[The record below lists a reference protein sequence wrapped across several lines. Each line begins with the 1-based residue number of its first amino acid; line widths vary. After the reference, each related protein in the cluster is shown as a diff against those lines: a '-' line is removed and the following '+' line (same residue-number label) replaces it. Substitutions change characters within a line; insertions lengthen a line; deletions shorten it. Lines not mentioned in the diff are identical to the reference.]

1 VPTEPAAE
9 TLQLGLPFWIHGGRS
24 LLLGIERGWWGRERE
39 EGFRAAG
46 IRTFGIVG
54 LLGGLS
60 AVLAKVWGA
69 AVIVVAL
76 GGVAAVITASYL
88 LTAPRVGDYGTTTS
102 FALLLAF
109 ALGALAVVGDV
120 GVVAS
125 VAVVTAA
132 LLRLKEP
139 LHRWLAHLE
148 QSELQATL
156 QLLLV
161 AVVVLPILPNRG
173 MGPWQSLNPYEIGL
187 LILLIAGISFV
198 GYFAAKTFGARRGL
212 LLTAVLGGLTSSTA
226 VTLSFSRMSRNSPD
240 LMRVLAAGICAAAA
254 TMSPRLLVE
263 VALVE
268 RSLLPSIAAPLAV
281 LALVPLAAAVWI
293 VRAAPAAGPE
303 TRLPLRNPLQLG
315 MAVRYGAVLASL
327 FLLSSAAHAWLG
339 ERGIMLVAISSGLVD
354 VDAVSLSLAGM
365 AGTQIPLGV
374 AGRGIVAAAL
384 ANTVAKAGLAWAIGG
399 WAISRWVGGVLLVT
413 CVLGIATASLLAAT

>member
-1 VPTEPAAE
+1 VAE
-9 TLQLGLPFWIHGGRS
+9 DLYRLGVALAVA
-24 LLLGIERGWWGRERE
+24 LVLGIERGWWGRERE
-39 EGFRAAG
+39 EGYRAAG

-88 LTAPRVGDYGTTTS
+88 LTAPRVGDYGTTTA
-102 FALLLAF
+102 FALLLTF

-156 QLLLV
+156 QLLLI
-161 AVVVLPILPNRG
+161 AVVVLPILPDRG
-173 MGPWQSLNPYEIGL
+173 MGPWQALNPRQIGV
-187 LILLIAGISFV
+187 LILLIAGISFI
-198 GYFAAKTFGARRGL
+198 GYFATKALGARRGL
-212 LLTAVLGGLTSSTA
+212 LLTAVVGGLTSSTA
-226 VTLSFSRMSRNSPD
+226 VTLSFSRMSRNSPA
-240 LMRVLAAGICAAAA
+240 LTRLLAAGICAAAG

-268 RSLLPSIAAPLAV
+268 RSLLPSIAAPLVV
-281 LALVPLAAAVWI
+281 LAVVPVAAAIWL
-293 VRAAPAAGPE
+293 VRAAPGAEPE

-315 MAVRYGAVLASL
+315 SAVRYGAVLAAL

-339 ERGIMLVAISSGLVD
+339 ERGILMVAMSSGLVD
-354 VDAVSLSLAGM
+354 VDSVSLSLAGM
-365 AGTQIPLGV
+365 AGTQIPSGV
-374 AGRGIVAAAL
+374 AARGIVAAAL
-384 ANTVAKAGLAWAIGG
+384 ANTLAQARPALAIGG
-399 WAISRWVGGVLLVT
+399 WAIGRWVGAVLLLALA
-413 CVLGIATASLLAAT
+413 LGIATASLAAAT